1 LARFQKPFCRV
12 RPQKRP
18 SIPCSCSKR
27 RHAQAERSQPPALC
41 LVILSAGCWV
51 LAGWTEAQSLRR
63 ASQLCRRGSKLGQVQ
78 KGKTKI
84 AEKLQRHRTAPTD
97 TYSRRVKKRR
107 TAPPTGLQLSWR
119 TVAVAAKF
127 SSKIVPPPGM
137 QVQVQEPW
145 PCRVRRSALFY
156 APCSLGLGLW
166 GGWVFDIGDAT
177 PCKDG
182 ADGLEP
188 RPSIRSSIHLPKSS
202 VLASGSRP
210 PPCPSMGSRLGGRPG
225 SPARCAACVAPRAST
240 LIVAADDDEQ

>member
-1 LARFQKPFCRV
+1 LPRQAPKA
-12 RPQKRP
+12 
-18 SIPCSCSKR
+18 SINPLLVQQEKTRASGAEPTSCSLPR
-27 RHAQAERSQPPALC
+27 DTL
-41 LVILSAGCWV
+41 CWV
-51 LAGWTEAQSLRR
+51 LGAGWLDRGPKLA
-63 ASQLCRRGSKLGQVQ
+63 ASQPTVPPRVKAWTGSERENEDRRKV
-78 KGKTKI
+78 
-84 AEKLQRHRTAPTD
+84 TAPQHR
-97 TYSRRVKKRR
+97 YVEPSSKKKRT